1 VASKAVL
8 LLSAILFI
16 EELGTTML
24 CKTSTLAHKTTLTQ
38 THTTPVG
45 EIILISP
52 IETTT
57 PFLLMPPQPQPSCFQ
72 HKAPYNPP
80 HQQQPSHPNSNLES
94 LMEQFIATQTKTND
108 ALSASIN
115 QLNSKFKAM
124 TTHQKMMENRI
135 VQIVQQVSH
144 LSRPQGHLLG
154 QPKTNPKGH
163 MNAITLRSGKEL
175 ESP

>member
-1 VASKAVL
+1 
-8 LLSAILFI
+8 
-16 EELGTTML
+16 
-24 CKTSTLAHKTTLTQ
+24 
-38 THTTPVG
+38 
-45 EIILISP
+45 
-52 IETTT
+52 
-57 PFLLMPPQPQPSCFQ
+57 
-72 HKAPYNPP
+72 
-80 HQQQPSHPNSNLES
+80 
-94 LMEQFIATQTKTND
+94 MEQFIATQTKTND